1 MELVC
6 KRWEITWPYGGWCK
20 WILVGVLATEIES
33 WIRRTYEF
41 VIGSEKSI
49 MHIEFQCRMVGRMKI
64 TPLA

>member
-1 MELVC
+1 M
-6 KRWEITWPYGGWCK
+6 WPYGGWCK